1 VDASNPRFEAQIA
14 QVRTILA
21 ELGLAEKPELVVF
34 NKTDQLE
41 GLKRKDTIAFLRIA
55 QAKRRHNAISI
66 SAVDRKSLAP
76 LLDELKRRFWPD
88 ADDSFQTPTDIL

>member
-1 VDASNPRFEAQIA
+1 VDASNPRFEDQIS

-66 SAVDRKSLAP
+66 SAVDRKSLSP
-76 LLDELKRRFWPD
+76 LLDELKRRFWPG
-88 ADDSFQTPTDIL
+88 AD